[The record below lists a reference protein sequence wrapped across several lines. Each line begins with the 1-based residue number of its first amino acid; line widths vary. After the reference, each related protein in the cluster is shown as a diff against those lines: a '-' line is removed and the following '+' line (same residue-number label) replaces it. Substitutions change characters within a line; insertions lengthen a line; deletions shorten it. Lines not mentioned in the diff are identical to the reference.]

1 MKKIYLS
8 LILFILIWS
17 PFNISAKISRLTVR
31 SNALYYTNHVGPFRI
46 NNRTYNYDCSGLI
59 LTILEKSKIYLFHK
73 LHFRKNK
80 SIVFTMY
87 NFLRQKN
94 KIFRSFK
101 NAKIGDLIFFSN
113 TYDAN
118 KNNLWDDKFTHIAI
132 IIDIDSNNTITYIHK
147 SGKGIKIAYMNL
159 TYPHRYM
166 KKGKILN
173 SFLRRK
179 KNDDSS
185 FFKYLSGELFT
196 CFGSY

>member
-8 LILFILIWS
+8 LIFFFLIGFS
-17 PFNISAKISRLTVR
+17 GTLSAKINRLTIR

-46 NNRTYNYDCSGLI
+46 NNRTYNYDCSGFI
-59 LTILEKSKIYLFHK
+59 LTVFEKSKIYIFHK
-73 LHFRKNK
+73 LHLRKNK

-94 KIFRSFK
+94 KIFRSFD

-118 KNNLWDDKFTHIAI
+118 KNNLWDDKFTHIAMI
-132 IIDIDSNNTITYIHK
+132 ININTNNTITYIHK
-147 SGKGIKIAYMNL
+147 SGKGIKTAYMNL
-159 TYPHRYM
+159 TYPHTYK
-166 KKGKILN
+166 KKGEILN

-179 KNDDSS
+179 KRTDPA